1 MFLEFKHMF
10 LVFKQHYTHFHTF
23 FHPHVFPKNI
33 NNFTRIMLPN
43 GP

>member
-33 NNFTRIMLPN
+33 NNFTRITLPN